1 MPQPTNAT
9 KANIIG
15 LVNAAMFLV
24 VAFGVSLTDAQQG
37 AIGGFVN
44 AALILWVGL
53 TYKDSP
59 KRVPEGMQVD
69 PGPPPELEPEQ

>member
-1 MPQPTNAT
+1 MTNAT
-9 KANIIG
+9 KANVIG

-59 KRVPEGMQVD
+59 KRVPEGMEVD
-69 PGPPPELEPEQ
+69 PGPPPTLETEGTP